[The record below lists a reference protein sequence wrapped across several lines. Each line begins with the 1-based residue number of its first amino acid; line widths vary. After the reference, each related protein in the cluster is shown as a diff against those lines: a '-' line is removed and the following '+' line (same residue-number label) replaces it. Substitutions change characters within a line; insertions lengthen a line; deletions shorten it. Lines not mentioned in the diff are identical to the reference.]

1 MFDLIHDL
9 RHMSACLIAVFFSS
23 SSDCETC
30 DISSDS
36 QAIQSE
42 RGAMAS
48 GSKFTWSTFSKE
60 DPIIYVF
67 FWADEIG
74 RTSLE
79 KVWLALELEAK
90 IAND

>member
-1 MFDLIHDL
+1 MLDSFF
-9 RHMSACLIAVFFSS
+9 FFSS

-42 RGAMAS
+42 RGVMAS

-60 DPIIYVF
+60 DPILCF
-67 FWADEIG
+67 LSAFG
-74 RTSLE
+74 QMR
-79 KVWLALELEAK
+79 LAGQA
-90 IAND
+90 